1 MSKRWAMAGA
11 QVLLLGMTAAP
22 VMAVPAF
29 ARRYEVACHFCHDGF
44 PKLNTMGQRFKER
57 GFRLER
63 EDTFDF
69 DKWTRT
75 IPADLRL
82 SASQLIIENSK
93 DGRFAFFKPVSAGN
107 LGTRLAYWIDWGII
121 VRSDSLTPSGEE
133 NVDTQPVDNAWLRL
147 EIATGGRLYLKGGR
161 LELDL
166 PFTQART
173 PNLFSYEIYG
183 TNTGAEHD
191 SISDRQEGAE
201 LGGDLPAS
209 VHWSA
214 AVVRGATSDAVN
226 ALGVDET
233 KKFEGNVFLRLAKR
247 SGRDRV
253 GAFAYIGRNHL
264 AQPGIP
270 LSSNWKD
277 DILRLGGDASFW
289 VQRLN
294 LYGVGMYGRNTNS
307 IATPARPQGTDQELH
322 FSGGFAQADYHLR
335 DAVALTARLNV
346 VSRPT
351 SARGDNATFTSF
363 YPGLRVYLRD
373 RFRVAFEYG
382 FNNRNRS
389 GIGAVQADLAF

>member
-1 MSKRWAMAGA
+1 MTKRWAMACA
-11 QVLLLGMTAAP
+11 QVLLLGALCTPAL
-22 VMAVPAF
+22 AVPAF

-63 EDTFDF
+63 EDAFDF

-121 VRSDSLTPSGEE
+121 ARSDSLTPSGEE

-183 TNTGAEHD
+183 TNTGAEND

-214 AVVRGATSDAVN
+214 AVVRGATSDSMN
-226 ALGVDET
+226 DLGLDET

-270 LSSNWKD
+270 LSPNWKD
-277 DILRLGGDASFW
+277 DILRVGGDVSFW

-294 LYGVGMYGRNTNS
+294 IYGVGMYGRNSNS

-322 FSGGFAQADYHLR
+322 FGGGFAQADYHLR

-346 VSRPT
+346 VSPPT
-351 SARGDNATFTSF
+351 SPRGDNETFTSF